1 MVKMEKKISKSGG
14 ITIPSA
20 LRRDLGITGK
30 EKVLISVDDSG
41 DIKLKR
47 IAGSCIFC
55 GNYENLVNYEGRYI
69 CSECAK
75 KIGGLADVK

>member
-1 MVKMEKKISKSGG
+1 MFKTEKKISKSGG

-30 EKVLISVDDSG
+30 EKVLISVEDNG

-55 GNYENLVNYEGRYI
+55 ESHEELMTYEKRFI
-69 CSECAK
+69 CKTCAE
-75 KIGGLADVK
+75 KIGGLLNDK